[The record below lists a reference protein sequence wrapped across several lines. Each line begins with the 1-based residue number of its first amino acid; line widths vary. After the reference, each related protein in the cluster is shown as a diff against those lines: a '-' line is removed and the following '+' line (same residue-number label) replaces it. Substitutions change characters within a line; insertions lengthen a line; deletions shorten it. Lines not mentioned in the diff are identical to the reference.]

1 MPRVKHSAMFDLTAT
16 VILFQFK
23 HARVLVSIYFNDMQI
38 YTSIYGISNKD
49 THIYFEIYKFS
60 HIFLLI
66 VKID

>member
-1 MPRVKHSAMFDLTAT
+1 MPRVKHSAMFDLTAI

-38 YTSIYGISNKD
+38 YGMSNKH
-49 THIYFEIYKFS
+49 THMYFETYKFS

>member
-1 MPRVKHSAMFDLTAT
+1 MPRVKHSAMFDLTAI

-23 HARVLVSIYFNDMQI
+23 HARVLVSIYFNMQ
-38 YTSIYGISNKD
+38 IYGISNKH
-49 THIYFEIYKFS
+49 THMYFETYKFS